1 MSIFKEI
8 QAKFKMATIV
18 EQLIYINVAIFIVTL
33 ISNSFAGLYEKQ
45 VSFMYQWF
53 SLSSSFDTFITKP
66 WTIVSY
72 GFLHNG
78 FLHILFNSIVLFYFG
93 RLFLEYFTQKQLLN
107 FYLLGTIFGGAAY
120 LISYSY
126 FPLFEGKTHTL
137 VGASA
142 GITSIVIGIATY
154 IPNYQLQLRFIGYVK
169 VWHLAGIFILFDLI
183 SLAGGNGG
191 GHIAHLGGA
200 FFGYFYVSQASNKKI
215 NLFGWLNTL
224 FITKKNPLKTT
235 YKTKN
240 KTAHKKTTANN
251 QVKIDAI
258 LDKISKSGYDALTK
272 KEKEFLFKQ
281 GK

>member
-1 MSIFKEI
+1 MSVFKEI
-8 QAKFKMATIV
+8 QTKFKMATIV
-18 EQLIYINVAIFIVTL
+18 EQLIYINVAVFIVTL
-33 ISNSFAGLYEKQ
+33 ISSSFAGLYEKQ
-45 VSFMYQWF
+45 LSFMYQWF
-53 SLSSSFDTFITKP
+53 SLSSSFDAFITKP
-66 WTIVSY
+66 WTIISY

-78 FLHILFNSIVLFYFG
+78 FLHILFNCIVLFYFG
-93 RLFLEYFTQKQLLN
+93 KLFLEYFTQKQLLN
-107 FYLLGTIFGGAAY
+107 FYILGTIFGGIAY

-126 FPLFEGKTHTL
+126 FPLFQGKTHVL

-154 IPNYQLQLRFIGYVK
+154 IPNYQLQLRFVGYVK
-169 VWHLAGIFILFDLI
+169 VWKLAGVFILFDLI

-200 FFGYFYVSQASNKKI
+200 FFGYFYVSHASNKKI
-215 NLFGWLNTL
+215 TL
-224 FITKKNPLKTT
+224 FSWFNKVLIIKKNPLKTV
-235 YKTKN
+235 YKTTN
-240 KTAHKKTTANN
+240 KTTHKKENSSN